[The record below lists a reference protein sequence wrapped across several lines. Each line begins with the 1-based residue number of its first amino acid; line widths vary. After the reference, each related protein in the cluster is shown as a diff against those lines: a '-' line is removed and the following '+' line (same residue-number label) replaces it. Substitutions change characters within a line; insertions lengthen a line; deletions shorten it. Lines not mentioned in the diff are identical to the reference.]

1 MHTVISNLSK
11 ILTISPLLPG
21 MSFLN
26 VGSGTG
32 YFSTLAG
39 YIIKKDG
46 INNGIE
52 LHNDLVKFANE
63 RISAFLDNGPLD
75 SKEICTP
82 VIISGN
88 ACRLDSDQIK
98 YDR

>member
-1 MHTVISNLSK
+1 MTSV
-11 ILTISPLLPG
+11 LLPG

-32 YFSTLAG
+32 YFSMLAG

-46 INNGIE
+46 INHGIE
-52 LHNDLVKFANE
+52 LHDDLVKFANQ
-63 RISAFLDNGPLD
+63 RITEFLENGPPD

-82 VIISGN
+82 VLIAGN
-88 ACRLDSDQIK
+88 ACRLDSDQMK

>member
-1 MHTVISNLSK
+1 
-11 ILTISPLLPG
+11 

-46 INNGIE
+46 INHGVE
-52 LHNDLVKFANE
+52 LHDDLVKFANE
-63 RISAFLDNGPLD
+63 RVREFLENGPPD
-75 SKEICTP
+75 CKDICTP
-82 VIISGN
+82 VFLCGN
-88 ACRLDSDQIK
+88 ACRLDPDQMK